1 MKRVFFDLEFYAY
14 RHCSAAVECM
24 DWGDGDWCDVFR
36 HGEAMA
42 NLRQQVIALLAKFP
56 RPEYLVVFCRGQGE
70 NFRKKLL
77 PEYKANR
84 KKRRPPGN
92 YTKFLAEANTMARQ
106 LGCDVWRHP
115 GIEGDDI
122 IGLYLREG
130 DVVVSGDKDMR
141 TLAGAH
147 LLPDG
152 TVEIVS
158 EFQANRKLYEQIL
171 TGDTSDGYKGCP
183 KYGEV
188 AARKA
193 LADCHTE
200 QAMWE
205 KVLGCYLKSGLDVEF
220 ALAQARCARIL
231 RAGEYDLKAQTPVL
245 WNPPVT

>member
-1 MKRVFFDLEFYAY
+1 M
-14 RHCSAAVECM
+14 
-24 DWGDGDWCDVFR
+24 G
-36 HGEAMA
+36 
-42 NLRQQVIALLAKFP
+42 
-56 RPEYLVVFCRGQGE
+56 
-70 NFRKKLL
+70 
-77 PEYKANR
+77 
-84 KKRRPPGN
+84 
-92 YTKFLAEANTMARQ
+92 RQ

-122 IGLYLREG
+122 IGLYLQEG

-152 TVEIVS
+152 TIEMVS

-171 TGDTSDGYKGCP
+171 TGGTSDGYKGCP

-193 LADCHTE
+193 LAECHTE

-205 KVLGCYLKSGLDVEF
+205 KVLECYLKSGLDEEF

-231 RAGEYDLKAQTPVL
+231 RTDEYDIKKQVPLL

>member
-1 MKRVFFDLEFYAY
+1 M
-14 RHCSAAVECM
+14 
-24 DWGDGDWCDVFR
+24 
-36 HGEAMA
+36 
-42 NLRQQVIALLAKFP
+42 
-56 RPEYLVVFCRGQGE
+56 
-70 NFRKKLL
+70 
-77 PEYKANR
+77 
-84 KKRRPPGN
+84 
-92 YTKFLAEANTMARQ
+92 
-106 LGCDVWRHP
+106 
-115 GIEGDDI
+115 
-122 IGLYLREG
+122 
-130 DVVVSGDKDMR
+130 
-141 TLAGAH
+141 
-147 LLPDG
+147 PDG
-152 TVEIVS
+152 TIEMVS

-205 KVLGCYLKSGLDVEF
+205 KVLECYLKSGLDVEF